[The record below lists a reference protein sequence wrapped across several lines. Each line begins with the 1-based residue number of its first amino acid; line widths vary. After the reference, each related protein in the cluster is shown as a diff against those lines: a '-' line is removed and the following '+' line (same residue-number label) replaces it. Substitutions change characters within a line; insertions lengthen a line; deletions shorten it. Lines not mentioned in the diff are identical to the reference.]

1 MHGVLNVHK
10 PASFTSHD
18 VVAVV
23 RKLLKEKQIGH
34 LGTLDPM
41 ATGVLPLAVGA
52 ATRLI
57 EYASFPKT
65 YRTTCLLGRTTDSC
79 DTTGQMLTES
89 PVEGLSLEKVRQTVA
104 GLQHL
109 TEQVP
114 PMVSAVKTGGR
125 KLYELARQGVTVERK
140 ARPIRIHKVE
150 VLEVALPRVSF
161 RVSCS
166 AGTYVRVLCES
177 LGEVLGVGGCMESLE
192 REEVGPFR
200 LVNSIPLEALQK
212 TADRSILESF
222 LKPASFLAAHLG
234 AVTLPEKEL
243 QGFCQGKPL
252 PWDLGDPSDLE
263 LQEPLRILN
272 ERGRLCA
279 IGQVGADDRTL
290 KPVKVFGLEGLL

>member
-1 MHGVLNVHK
+1 MNGVLNVHK
-10 PASFTSHD
+10 PAGFTSHD
-18 VVAVV
+18 IVAVV

-41 ATGVLPLAVGA
+41 ATGVLPIAVGA

-79 DTTGQMLTES
+79 DTTGKTLTETS
-89 PVEGLSLEKVRQTVA
+89 TENLVPEKVRQAVLD
-104 GLQHL
+104 LQNL

-114 PMVSAVKTGGR
+114 PMVSAVKQEGR
-125 KLYELARQGVTVERK
+125 KLYELAREGVTVERK
-140 ARPIRIHKVE
+140 ARPIRIQKIE
-150 VLEVALPRVSF
+150 VLEVTLPRVSF

-166 AGTYVRVLCES
+166 AGTYVRVLCET
-177 LGEVLGVGGCMESLE
+177 LGETLGVGGCMESLE

-200 LVNSIPLEALQK
+200 LKDAVPLEIFRK
-212 TADRSILESF
+212 MTEGFEKF
-222 LKPASFLAAHLG
+222 LLPPSSLVAHLG
-234 AVTLPEKEL
+234 AVTLAEAEL
-243 QGFCQGKPL
+243 RDLCQGKVL
-252 PWDLGDPSDLE
+252 PWNNSDPSDLE
-263 LQEPLRILN
+263 LQEPLRVLN
-272 ERGRLCA
+272 VQGRLCA